1 MTPCSQLFLFVVSL
15 QLYVRGKI
23 MISTDFTKGASFSEK
38 GNTYFWHLYFYP
50 RNHSGNNCRFIFS
63 NGSFCHDF
71 FMGLSS

>member
-1 MTPCSQLFLFVVSL
+1 
-15 QLYVRGKI
+15 

-63 NGSFCHDF
+63 NGALRHDF
-71 FMGLSS
+71 FYGIIFLISLIFHGIILY

>member
-1 MTPCSQLFLFVVSL
+1 
-15 QLYVRGKI
+15 

-71 FMGLSS
+71 FYGIIFLISLIFHGIILY